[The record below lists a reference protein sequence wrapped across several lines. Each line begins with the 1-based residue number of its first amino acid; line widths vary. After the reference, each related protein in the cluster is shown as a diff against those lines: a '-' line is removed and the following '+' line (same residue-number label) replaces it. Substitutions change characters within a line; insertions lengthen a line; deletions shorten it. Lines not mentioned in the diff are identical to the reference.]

1 MNEKIEEICAEIR
14 MLVERAFE
22 KNLTEG
28 ILLSGGLD
36 TSILAA
42 VAAKHKQLRLKAF
55 TCAFQGAPAPD
66 VEHALLMAKKL
77 NLPHY
82 LHFFTEDELYKAAR
96 SVIKV
101 LRVFDPMEVRNS
113 STIYIGLNF
122 AKNNGVQS
130 VMTGDALDELMAGYP
145 WLFKLNEKE
154 LELELQKI
162 WDTMFFSSV
171 YVGKAIGVEVKTP
184 YLDPEFKEFA
194 MKLSVKHKVREERG
208 IKWGKWIMRKA
219 FEDILPAE
227 IAWRRKDPIEVGSGT
242 TTLPNFFSTKISDS
256 EFEEK
261 KKKYLEIDK
270 VTIRDKEQLFYYE
283 IYREEI
289 GVPHPKDPMG
299 KICPQCNS
307 NVPEKLNFCR
317 TCGAFPV

>member
-1 MNEKIEEICAEIR
+1 MNEKIKKICTEIR
-14 MLVERAFE
+14 MLVETAVG

-42 VAAKHKQLRLKAF
+42 VASKYVRLKAF

-66 VEHALLMAKKL
+66 VEHALIMAKRL

-82 LHFFTEDELYKAAR
+82 VYFFTEDELYEAAR
-96 SVIKV
+96 FVIKT

-113 STIYIGLNF
+113 STIYIGLKL
-122 AKNNGVQS
+122 AKNNGVKS

-145 WLFKLNEKE
+145 WLFKENEKE

-162 WDTMFFSSV
+162 WNTMLFSSV
-171 YVGKAIGVEVKTP
+171 PIGKAVGVEVKTP

-194 MKLSVKHKVREERG
+194 MKLSIKHKVREEKG
-208 IKWGKWIMRKA
+208 MKWGKWIMRKA
-219 FEDILPAE
+219 FENILPPE

-242 TTLPNFFSTKISDS
+242 TTLPNFFNAKISNQ

-261 KKKYLEIDK
+261 KTKYLEMDK

-283 IYREEI
+283 IYRGEI
-289 GVPHPKDPMG
+289 GVPHPKDLKG

-307 NVPEKLNFCR
+307 NVPEKSNFCR
-317 TCGAFPV
+317 TCGAYPVK

>member
-1 MNEKIEEICAEIR
+1 MIEKIEEICAEVR
-14 MLVERAFE
+14 LLVEKAVE
-22 KNLTEG
+22 KNLAEG
-28 ILLSGGLD
+28 VLLSGGLD
-36 TSILAA
+36 TSILATIA
-42 VAAKHKQLRLKAF
+42 SKYARLKAF

-66 VEHALLMAKKL
+66 VEHAMLMAERL

-82 LHFFTEDELYKAAR
+82 IHFFTGEELYEAAR
-96 SVIKV
+96 FVIKT

-113 STIYIGLNF
+113 ITIYIGLNF
-122 AKNNGVQS
+122 AKNNGVKS

-145 WLFKLNEKE
+145 WLFKWNEKE

-162 WDTMFFSSV
+162 WDTMLFSSV
-171 YVGKAIGVEVKTP
+171 PIGKAVGVEVKTP
-184 YLDPEFKEFA
+184 YLDPEFKDFA
-194 MKLSVKHKVREERG
+194 IKLSSKYKVREENG
-208 IKWGKWIMRKA
+208 KMWGKWIMRKA
-219 FEDILPAE
+219 FEKVLPAE

-242 TTLPNFFSTKISDS
+242 TTLPNFFNMKIGDK

-261 KKKYLEIDK
+261 KRKYLEMDD

-289 GVPHPKDPMG
+289 GVPHPKDLKG

-307 NVPEKLNFCR
+307 NVPEKSNFCR
-317 TCGAFPV
+317 TCGAYPVK

>member
-1 MNEKIEEICAEIR
+1 MNAQIAEICAKVR
-14 MLVERAFE
+14 MLVEKAVKE
-22 KNLTEG
+22 NLTEG

-42 VAAKHKQLRLKAF
+42 VAAKYSCQKAF

-66 VEHALLMAKKL
+66 VEHARLMADKL
-77 NLPHY
+77 KLSHY
-82 LHFFTEDELYKAAR
+82 LHFFTEDELYEAAR
-96 SVIKV
+96 FVIKT

-113 STIYIGLNF
+113 STIYIGFNF
-122 AKNNGVQS
+122 AKNNGVKS

-145 WLFKLNEKE
+145 WLFKWSEKK
-154 LELELQKI
+154 LEVELQKI

-171 YVGKAIGVEVKTP
+171 PIGKALGIEVKTP
-184 YLDPEFKEFA
+184 YLNQEFKDFA
-194 MKLSVKHKVREERG
+194 MKLDIKYKICEENG
-208 IKWGKWIMRKA
+208 AKWGKWIMRKA
-219 FEDILPAE
+219 YENILPQE

-242 TTLPNFFSTKISDS
+242 TTLPNFFNMKISDL

-261 KKKYLEIDK
+261 KAKYLEMDK

-289 GVPHPKDPMG
+289 GVPHPKDLRG

-307 NVPEKLNFCR
+307 NIQQGSSFCR
-317 TCGAFPV
+317 TCGAFPI

>member
-1 MNEKIEEICAEIR
+1 MSEQIEEICVKIR
-14 MLVERAFE
+14 MLVEKAVE

-28 ILLSGGLD
+28 VLLSGGLD

-42 VAAKHKQLRLKAF
+42 VASKYIRQKAF

-66 VEHALLMAKKL
+66 VEHARLMAERL
-77 NLPHY
+77 NLSHY
-82 LHFFTEDELYKAAR
+82 MHFFTEEELYEAAR
-96 SVIKV
+96 FVIKT
-101 LRVFDPMEVRNS
+101 LRVFDPMEIRNS
-113 STIYIGLNF
+113 STIYIGLKF
-122 AKNNGVQS
+122 AKDNGVKS

-145 WLFKLNEKE
+145 WLFKWNEKE

-162 WDTMFFSSV
+162 WDTMLFSSV
-171 YVGKAIGVEVKTP
+171 PIGKAVGVEVKTP
-184 YLDPEFKEFA
+184 YLDPDFKAFA
-194 MKLSVKHKVREERG
+194 IKLSSKYKVHEENG
-208 IKWGKWIMRKA
+208 KMWGKWIMRKA
-219 FEDILPAE
+219 FEKVLPAE

-242 TTLPNFFSTKISDS
+242 TTLPNFFNTKISDK

-261 KKKYLEIDK
+261 KRKYLEMDN

-289 GVPHPKDPMG
+289 GVPHPKDLKG

-307 NVPEKLNFCR
+307 NVPEKSNFCR
-317 TCGAFPV
+317 TCGAYPVK

>member
-1 MNEKIEEICAEIR
+1 MIEQVEEIRVKIR
-14 MLVERAFE
+14 SLVEKAVE

-36 TSILAA
+36 TSILAS
-42 VAAKHKQLRLKAF
+42 VAAKHSRLKAF

-66 VEHALLMAKKL
+66 VEHAIIMAKRL

-82 LHFFTEDELYKAAR
+82 LHFFTEDELYNAAR
-96 SVIKV
+96 FVIKT
-101 LRVFDPMEVRNS
+101 LRLFDPMEVRNS
-113 STIYIGLNF
+113 ATIYIGLNF
-122 AKNNGVQS
+122 AKNNGVKS

-145 WLFKLNEKE
+145 WLFKWNEKE

-162 WDTMFFSSV
+162 WETMLFSSV
-171 YVGKAIGVEVKTP
+171 PIGKAIGVDVRTP
-184 YLDPEFKEFA
+184 YLDSEFKEYA
-194 MKLSVKHKVREERG
+194 MKLSVKYKVREEKG
-208 IKWGKWIMRKA
+208 LKWGKWIMRKA
-219 FEDILPAE
+219 FEDVLPAE

-242 TTLPNFFSTKISDS
+242 TTLPNFFNMKISNS

-261 KKKYLEIDK
+261 KRKYFEIDK
-270 VTIRDKEQLFYYE
+270 VTLRDKEQLFYYE

-289 GVPHPKDPMG
+289 GAPRSKDLKG

-307 NVPEKLNFCR
+307 NVPERSNFCR

>member
-1 MNEKIEEICAEIR
+1 MNEQVEEIRAKIKS
-14 MLVERAFE
+14 LVEKTVE

-42 VAAKHKQLRLKAF
+42 VAAKYSRLKAF

-66 VEHALLMAKKL
+66 VEHAIIMAKRL
-77 NLPHY
+77 SLPHY
-82 LHFFTEDELYKAAR
+82 LHFFTEDELYEAAR
-96 SVIKV
+96 FVIKT
-101 LRVFDPMEVRNS
+101 LRLFDPMEVRNS

-122 AKNNGVQS
+122 AKNNGVKS

-145 WLFKLNEKE
+145 WLFKYNEKE
-154 LELELQKI
+154 LESELQKI
-162 WDTMFFSSV
+162 WNTMVFSSV
-171 YVGKAIGVEVKTP
+171 PIGKAVGIDVKTP

-194 MKLSVKHKVREERG
+194 MKLNVKHKVREENG
-208 IKWGKWIMRKA
+208 KIWGKWIMRKA
-219 FEDILPAE
+219 FENVLPPE

-242 TTLPNFFSTKISDS
+242 TTLPNFFNMKIGDS

-261 KKKYLEIDK
+261 KRNYLEMDK

-307 NVPEKLNFCR
+307 NVQQGLSFCR